1 MDGFEF
7 NKIAGA
13 VLATGLAVLGLGI
26 IAEFIYEPI
35 EAEEPAYVIAVATPA
50 ADAHEDAEPVAEES
64 IAMLLQGADVAKGQ
78 SEAKKCQAC
87 HTFDQGGPAKVGPN
101 LWNVVGRPVA
111 SVEGFGYSEAFR
123 GLGGEGGTW
132 TFEQLNTFLEAPKS
146 AVAGTSMA
154 FVGLKKAA
162 PRANVIAFLR
172 SLSDA
177 PLALPGADEAE
188 TEAADASH
196 GDGEEPAS
204 E

>member
-78 SEAKKCQAC
+78 SEAKKC
-87 HTFDQGGPAKVGPN
+87 
-101 LWNVVGRPVA
+101 
-111 SVEGFGYSEAFR
+111 
-123 GLGGEGGTW
+123 
-132 TFEQLNTFLEAPKS
+132 
-146 AVAGTSMA
+146 
-154 FVGLKKAA
+154 
-162 PRANVIAFLR
+162 
-172 SLSDA
+172 
-177 PLALPGADEAE
+177 
-188 TEAADASH
+188 
-196 GDGEEPAS
+196 
-204 E
+204 